1 MNFSIEHLL
10 FATNIFYYETHAAFR
25 LIFFSTSVSQYSNL
39 LYEFY
44 KTPFCRTRFLEHE
57 ERSDECYK
65 ENKCDKMAYK
75 TKKVQ
80 NIMLGKLYL
89 ANRRVDSA
97 GN

>member
-1 MNFSIEHLL
+1 VTFYAL
-10 FATNIFYYETHAAFR
+10 F
-25 LIFFSTSVSQYSNL
+25 VSAKCDTLEKEVENSNL

-75 TKKVQ
+75 TSIIQYSFYFAPK
-80 NIMLGKLYL
+80 I
-89 ANRRVDSA
+89 
-97 GN
+97 